1 MRKARTWIQGHLT
14 VLVSGWS
21 STPEILRNKICCL
34 AGLTLVI
41 FGVGAYGG
49 VQYHARDF
57 FVLSGC
63 LSLAMLYKLYG
74 TLRIALRREYYM
86 IEGTV
91 FHVQGR
97 RRGGRLY
104 RVTLL
109 LDNGMTEVLLLDKNQ
124 YVEEGK
130 RYQFYFRS
138 THLPGS
144 QAFGAFLNTD
154 SYLGAVKIRGK

>member
-14 VLVSGWS
+14 VHFSEWS
-21 STPEILRNKICCL
+21 STPKILRNKVCCL

-41 FGVGAYGG
+41 FGVGSYGG

-63 LSLAMLYKLYG
+63 LSLAVLYKSYG

-97 RRGGRLY
+97 RRVGR
-104 RVTLL
+104 
-109 LDNGMTEVLLLDKNQ
+109 
-124 YVEEGK
+124 
-130 RYQFYFRS
+130 FY
-138 THLPGS
+138 
-144 QAFGAFLNTD
+144 
-154 SYLGAVKIRGK
+154 